1 MAADSPAG
9 FGLAERAGLAGDPR
23 GFAGDIEAVVAQ
35 LEPWQEKRHQLDFD
49 IDGLVLKV
57 DNEQVRAQLGNTAK
71 APRAAI
77 AYKFPAEAV
86 ETTVLDIQVGV
97 GRTGVR
103 NAAGYFGAGLGGW
116 FAN

>member
-1 MAADSPAG
+1 M
-9 FGLAERAGLAGDPR
+9 
-23 GFAGDIEAVVAQ
+23 
-35 LEPWQEKRHQLDFD
+35 
-49 IDGLVLKV
+49 

-97 GRTGVR
+97 GRTGVLTPLAILEPVWVAGSQISKATLHNEDNVATKDIRIGDRVLLHKLLNRYQKSALVR
-103 NAAGYFGAGLGGW
+103 NVFL
-116 FAN
+116 